1 VVAPLQGYGLQ
12 AELSDSARCQPARVR
27 AEQYNAT
34 QVSDVTETYGNLV
47 LIATICVVVFWVF
60 MALRPAQAQSV
71 IPNGEYPLEIPPGL
85 LSKSIPPGMTIC
97 FCLQQ
102 RPGGSPLHEKSDGS
116 LYQEKP
122 DGSLYMKMAHCKI
135 ETAVPTCLGL
145 PDRENAL
152 SVISEMQRRTPSRLI
167 MREGNNASL
176 E

>member
-1 VVAPLQGYGLQ
+1 MDPDQERRHLAQADRHIAGLLIVCVAL
-12 AELSDSARCQPARVR
+12 
-27 AEQYNAT
+27 
-34 QVSDVTETYGNLV
+34 
-47 LIATICVVVFWVF
+47 F

-85 LSKSIPPGMTIC
+85 LSKPIPPGMTIC

-102 RPGGSPLHEKSDGS
+102 KPGGSPLHEKSDGS

-135 ETAVPTCLGL
+135 ETTIPTCLGL
-145 PDRENAL
+145 RDREGAL
-152 SVISEMQRRTPSRLI
+152 SAISDMQRRTPSRFI

>member
-1 VVAPLQGYGLQ
+1 MEPYISTDA
-12 AELSDSARCQPARVR
+12 
-27 AEQYNAT
+27 NAQRSKMKHT
-34 QVSDVTETYGNLV
+34 DFML
-47 LIATICVVVFWVF
+47 LICIGIFWVF

-85 LSKSIPPGMTIC
+85 LSKPIPPGMTIC

-102 RPGGSPLHEKSDGS
+102 KPGGSPLHEKSDGS

-135 ETAVPTCLGL
+135 ETTVPTCLGL
-145 PDRENAL
+145 PDRESAL